1 MKVYI
6 RNFCN
11 KIIKEKSF
19 IKNIEVPICI
29 NCVHFIKFK
38 TKNTYDV
45 NGSLNL
51 HLSQCK
57 KFGIKNVLSGKIE
70 YEQASK
76 CRFNNDMCSNNATY
90 FHKNK

>member
-1 MKVYI
+1 MKLYI

-38 TKNTYDV
+38 TKNTYDSS
-45 NGSLNL
+45 GPQNL
-51 HLSQCK
+51 QLSQCK

-70 YEQASK
+70 YEQAPK
-76 CRFNNDMCSNNATY
+76 CRFNKDMCSSNAIY
-90 FHKNK
+90 FDKK